1 MQHKKTKKETNL
13 KNIDIENP
21 QHEMKSIEVYQN
33 KLVENDLGK
42 FTKIKQNKCH
52 EITLNKYFEGNINS
66 WTRNDKKLSKLNE
79 WIEDQQLNVS
89 NMNELAGEKIEDL
102 SVSSRNTV
110 LTNTEESMCEP
121 ISEST
126 LGLEGHHVN
135 LNDIDYSSTVSTSSV
150 LVVNEQKGTKLDN
163 NTTKNNNF
171 EVKKNPFIFERYKTI
186 KALSLMYRFYICSFV
201 VCDSDS

>member
-1 MQHKKTKKETNL
+1 M

-33 KLVENDLGK
+33 KLVENDLEK

-89 NMNELAGEKIEDL
+89 NMNELDEEKIEDL
-102 SVSSRNTV
+102 SVLSRNTV

-126 LGLEGHHVN
+126 LRLEGHHVN

-171 EVKKNPFIFERYKTI
+171 EVKKIHLSSRGI
-186 KALSLMYRFYICSFV
+186 KPLKPYP
-201 VCDSDS
+201 